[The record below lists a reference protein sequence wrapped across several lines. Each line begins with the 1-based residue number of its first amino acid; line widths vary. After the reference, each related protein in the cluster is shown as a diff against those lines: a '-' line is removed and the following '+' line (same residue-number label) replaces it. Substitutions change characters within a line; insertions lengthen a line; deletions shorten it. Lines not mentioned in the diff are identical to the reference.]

1 LASGDEVETLK
12 TDRLPDIPWQM
23 FGIIDRQVRAMTRL
37 VEDVLDRF
45 EVRLGHLYHSSDLL
59 RPRREAV

>member
-1 LASGDEVETLK
+1 MKLKLLKPTGSQTSSG
-12 TDRLPDIPWQM
+12 RC